1 MRIYLV
7 AKKSLLLRG
16 IFGFLREQLCSQIN
30 YISDDFI
37 SGFYCTRLL
46 YTMKHQCLM
55 KHVKILEDRNGFGK
69 DYTQDQLMKLKSRF
83 EDDDRGYNF
92 TSWNRLRESDGI
104 LCRTDY
110 DCLWISGRFL
120 CRGEDLTLSPEVR
133 TSKILTWRWRL
144 RESRAR
150 LRVCTA
156 SCDIRSKVTLTRAK
170 LLQLGCVSSFLVGFV
185 RISQPKLFHYNLD
198 TQYDRLFLHSC
209 KILLYR
215 DRRQD
220 VALEMERN

>member
-1 MRIYLV
+1 MWIYLV

-133 TSKILTWRWRL
+133 TRKILSCRWRL
-144 RESRAR
+144 RESCAH
-150 LRVCTA
+150 LQDTY
-156 SCDIRSKVTLTRAK
+156 SCDIHSKVTLTRAK
-170 LLQLGCVSSFLVGFV
+170 FLNLGSVSSFLQGFV
-185 RISQPKLFHYNLD
+185 RISQPKLFHYSLD
-198 TQYDRLFLHSC
+198 TQYDSLFQNSC
-209 KILLYR
+209 KILL
-215 DRRQD
+215 
-220 VALEMERN
+220 